1 MNKIYR
7 TLGKRGRTT
16 IPYVIRV
23 KLGLRHN
30 DLLSFEEDGDTVVI
44 RRENICNECDD
55 WYDDA
60 DMPDEDSN
68 DALLD
73 FVDDLSDKERITLFF
88 YLLNNKVNKGGFNY
102 SSTLYINDYTSPKE
116 LRGAIRDYVGQYNSI
131 RPHQSLGYLTP
142 DQVYGSSFG
151 VSA

>member
-30 DLLSFEEDGDTVVI
+30 DLLSFEEDGDTIVI

-55 WYDDA
+55 LYDDA
-60 DMPDEDSN
+60 DIPDKDSS

-73 FVDDLSDKERITLFF
+73 FVDDLSDKERMTLFF
-88 YLLNNKVNKGGFNY
+88 YLLNNKVNNEGGFNY
-102 SSTLYINDYTSPKE
+102 
-116 LRGAIRDYVGQYNSI
+116 
-131 RPHQSLGYLTP
+131 
-142 DQVYGSSFG
+142 GS
-151 VSA
+151 ALH

>member
-7 TLGKRGRTT
+7 TLGKHGRTT

-30 DLLSFEEDGDTVVI
+30 DLISFEEDGDTVIV
-44 RRENICNECDD
+44 RREKVCNNCFADD
-55 WYDDA
+55 IDFSEA
-60 DMPDEDSN
+60 DSN

-73 FVDDLSDKERITLFF
+73 FVDDLSDKERMTLFF

-102 SSTLYINDYTSPKE
+102 GSTL
-116 LRGAIRDYVGQYNSI
+116 
-131 RPHQSLGYLTP
+131 H
-142 DQVYGSSFG
+142 
-151 VSA
+151 